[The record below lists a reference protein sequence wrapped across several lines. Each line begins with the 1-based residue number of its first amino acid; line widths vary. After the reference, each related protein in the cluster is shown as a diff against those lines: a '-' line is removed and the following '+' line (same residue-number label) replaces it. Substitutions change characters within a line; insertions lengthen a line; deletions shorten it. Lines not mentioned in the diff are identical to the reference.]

1 VISIPVLHNFEIQ
14 DDSSPGIAEKVS
26 ILHGEETPAYKNTIF
41 NDADWCKLYW
51 YYASDFNQLNT
62 MIMKM
67 LFYSWFLEFFPQDFS
82 SLRTAVTSTA
92 SITGGIN
99 GVLSLFT
106 SSTANVW
113 VSGETLYHVQL
124 VSSEV

>member
-1 VISIPVLHNFEIQ
+1 MLIGN
-14 DDSSPGIAEKVS
+14 
-26 ILHGEETPAYKNTIF
+26 
-41 NDADWCKLYW
+41 CKLYW
-51 YYASDFNQLNT
+51 YHTSNFNQLNT

-67 LFYSWFLEFFPQDFS
+67 LLYSWLLEFFPQDPPY
-82 SLRTAVTSTA
+82 LRTAVTSTA

-124 VSSEV
+124 VSEEI